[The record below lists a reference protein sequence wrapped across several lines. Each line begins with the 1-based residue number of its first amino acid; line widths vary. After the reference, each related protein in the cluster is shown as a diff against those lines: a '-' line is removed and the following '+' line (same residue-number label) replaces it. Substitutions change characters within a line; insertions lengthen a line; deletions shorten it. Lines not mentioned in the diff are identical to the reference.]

1 MGITTTR
8 VDSLS
13 ILDHIIL
20 IATVPL
26 DRRQQHSRS

>member
-1 MGITTTR
+1 LI
-8 VDSLS
+8 

-26 DRRQQHSRS
+26 DRRQHHSRS